1 MLSEKMLD
9 AQNRYNKLTEV
20 FLAALDC
27 SSAERPDFLS
37 QVCANDTELLKEVEL
52 LIKNNS
58 PAKAFLEKP
67 IAKLDLATL
76 TESPEKKEAKEA
88 KKLKDFIGQKVDK
101 YIIKSKI
108 GEGGMGVVFEAIRS
122 DAPDSK
128 SVAIKILST
137 NILTI
142 QERFNMEYQIMANL
156 EHPFIARLLDNGKT
170 NDNLPYLVMELV
182 DGQAIDQYCQNQKLN
197 VIERLKLFLK
207 VCEAVEYAHLHLVV
221 HRDLKPSNILV
232 TSNATPKLLDFG
244 IAKIIKHNDINVD
257 VTKTGSRL
265 MTPAYASPEQIL
277 GKPTTVSVDIYALG
291 ILLYKLLTNNL
302 PYQIKDNSFKA
313 IEKVICEQIPLK
325 PSIAVTENKKLSKK
339 EEQQLVKTLMG
350 DLDNILLM
358 ALRKESERRYKSV
371 SEFAQDIQRYLNG
384 FPVIARKDTFKYRAS
399 KFIGRNFRYLVTSIL
414 IIFLIFAGITTTLW
428 QAKKAQ
434 QEKIKAEA
442 QGQLLKAQSELASQ
456 RAKDIRSLSNALM
469 FKYNDELEKLP
480 GATALRQQM
489 ISEALNYLD
498 GLNSLQNTD
507 LELQRELA
515 LAYQR
520 VGDIQ
525 GRPFRINLGNT
536 SAALISYQKSLKI
549 FEDLAQ
555 IAPNNPQL
563 EIDLSN
569 SLERVGEAL
578 DRTGDINMAMKYF
591 QKALAIRE
599 KIVRKNIGNLEYLY
613 SLASCYTKIGDNLAT
628 RGDFVNAMVLYCKT
642 LSIRTNLVKQEPD
655 NQKYHRGLATI
666 HARFILIY
674 QNIYDLINKRI
685 GQINVS
691 KKLLEK
697 CLYYNQLITET
708 AKKSLENEPE
718 NPFLQSELAGCY
730 LQNSSILL
738 QIGDLDD
745 ISLLEEA
752 ISIFEKL
759 AKSDSENKQYLFLQ
773 ANAYRIMA
781 DIKLEKQLFDHSI
794 TFCQQ
799 AKNIYQE
806 LFTNDPNNS
815 NYQSYLAYTHKLLAL
830 NYVATDKNND
840 AKEHLITSFDLYQ
853 KLVDK
858 SPDNIYF
865 QTNFLDTFNQL
876 TKFLVSNKDIAEAT
890 LITQHILQ
898 KYQLTITNKQISNLE
913 LTNLTWLLIKCEPAA
928 LRNKA
933 LASQYFQELAK
944 NNLDLISLLNSV
956 VINDNPKEKELVE
969 NLVLNLLDCTN

>member
-27 SSAERPDFLS
+27 TSAERPDFLS
-37 QVCANDTELLKEVEL
+37 EVCGSDLELLKEVEL

-76 TESPEKKEAKEA
+76 TESLEEKEAKE
-88 KKLKDFIGQKVDK
+88 LKEFVGQKVGK
-101 YIIKSKI
+101 YIIKNKI

-122 DAPDSK
+122 DAPNSK

-182 DGQAIDQYCQNQKLN
+182 EGKAIDQYCQNQKLN
-197 VIERLKLFLK
+197 VTERLKLFLK

-232 TSNATPKLLDFG
+232 TSDGTPKLLDFG
-244 IAKIIKHNDINVD
+244 IAKIIKNNDVVD

-302 PYQIKDNSFKA
+302 PYQFKDTSFKA
-313 IEKVICEQIPLK
+313 VEKVICEEIPLK
-325 PSIAVTENKKLSKK
+325 PSLIVAK
-339 EEQQLVKTLMG
+339 EEQQLVKILSG

-358 ALRKESERRYKSV
+358 ALRKEPGRRYKSV
-371 SEFAQDIQRYLNG
+371 SEFSKDIQRYLSG
-384 FPVIARKDTFKYRAS
+384 FPVIAHKDTFKYRAS

-414 IIFLIFAGITTTLW
+414 IILLVSIGVTTTLW
-428 QAKKAQ
+428 QARKAQ
-434 QEKIKAEA
+434 QEKIKAET

-456 RAKDIRSLSNALM
+456 RAKDIRNLSSALM

-489 ISEALNYLD
+489 IVEALNYLD
-498 GLNSLQNTD
+498 ELNNSQNKD
-507 LELQRELA
+507 LELQKELA

-555 IAPNNPQL
+555 IAPNDPQL
-563 EIDLSN
+563 EIEFSN

-578 DRTGDINMAMKYF
+578 DRTGNINMAMKYF

-599 KIVRKNIGNLEYLY
+599 KIVRKNIGNLEHLY
-613 SLASCYTKIGDNLAT
+613 SLATSYTKIGDNLAA
-628 RGDFVNAMVLYCKT
+628 RGDFVNAMVLYCKA
-642 LSIRTNLVKQEPD
+642 LSIRTNLVTQEPD
-655 NQKYHRGLATI
+655 NQKYQRGLATI
-666 HARFILIY
+666 HTRFILIY

-691 KKLLEK
+691 QKLLEK

-738 QIGDLDD
+738 QIGKLDE
-745 ISLLEEA
+745 ISTLKEA

-759 AKSDSENKQYLFLQ
+759 VKSDFENKQYLFLQ
-773 ANAYRIMA
+773 ANAYRIMGEV
-781 DIKLEKQLFDHSI
+781 KLEKKLFDDSI
-794 TFCQQ
+794 KFCQQ
-799 AKNIYQE
+799 AKDIYYE
-806 LFTNDPNNS
+806 LFTNDPNNT
-815 NYQSYLAYTHKLLAL
+815 NYQNYLAYTHKLLAF
-830 NYVATDKNND
+830 NYTATDKNND
-840 AKEHLITSFDLYQ
+840 AKKHLITSFDLYQ

-876 TKFLVSNKDIAEAT
+876 TKFLVNNKDIAEAT
-890 LITQHILQ
+890 IITQHILQ
-898 KYQLTITNKQISNLE
+898 KYQVTVTNKQISNLE

-933 LASQYFQELAK
+933 LASQYFQELTK
-944 NNLDLISLLNSV
+944 NNLDLISLLNSFL
-956 VINDNPKEKELVE
+956 INNNPTEKELVE
-969 NLVLNLLDCTN
+969 NLVSNLLDCTN

>member
-1 MLSEKMLD
+1 MLGEKTAD

-27 SSAERPDFLS
+27 SSAERPDFLF
-37 QVCANDTELLKEVEL
+37 QVCADDTELLKEVEL

-58 PAKAFLEKP
+58 PAKTFLEKP
-67 IAKLDLATL
+67 IAKLDLATF
-76 TESPEKKEAKEA
+76 TESPEAKEA
-88 KKLKDFIGQKVDK
+88 KELKDFIGQKVGK
-101 YIIKSKI
+101 YIIKCKI

-122 DAPDSK
+122 DAPNSK
-128 SVAIKILST
+128 SVAVKILST

-170 NDNLPYLVMELV
+170 NGNLPYLVMELV
-182 DGQAIDQYCQNQKLN
+182 DGQAIDQYCQNKKLN

-207 VCEAVEYAHLHLVV
+207 VCEAVEYAHLHLIV

-232 TSNATPKLLDFG
+232 TTDGTPKLLDFG
-244 IAKIIKHNDINVD
+244 IAKIIKNNDVND

-302 PYQIKDNSFKA
+302 PYQFKDNSFKA
-313 IEKVICEQIPLK
+313 IEKVICEEIPLK
-325 PSIAVTENKKLSKK
+325 PSLIVAK
-339 EEQQLVKTLMG
+339 EEQQLIKILSG

-358 ALRKESERRYKSV
+358 ALRKEAERRYKSV
-371 SEFAQDIQRYLNG
+371 SEFSQDIQRYLSG
-384 FPVIARKDTFKYRAS
+384 FPVIAHKDTFKYRAS
-399 KFIGRNFRYLVTSIL
+399 KFIGRNFRYLITSIL
-414 IIFLIFAGITTTLW
+414 IIFLIFTGITTTLW
-428 QAKKAQ
+428 QARKAQ

-442 QGQLLKAQSELASQ
+442 QGQLLKAQSELASH
-456 RAKDIRSLSNALM
+456 RAKDIRSLSSALM

-498 GLNSLQNTD
+498 KLNSLQNRD

-525 GRPFRINLGNT
+525 GRPFRINLGNLT
-536 SAALISYQKSLKI
+536 AALISYQKSLKI

-555 IAPNNPQL
+555 IAPNDPQL

-599 KIVRKNIGNLEYLY
+599 KIVRKNIGNLEHLY
-613 SLASCYTKIGDNLAT
+613 SLATCYTKIGDNLAA

-642 LSIRTNLVKQEPD
+642 LSIRTNLVTQEPD
-655 NQKYHRGLATI
+655 NQKYRRGLATI
-666 HARFILIY
+666 HTRFILIY

-691 KKLLEK
+691 NKLLEK

-738 QIGDLDD
+738 QIGELDE
-745 ISLLEEA
+745 ISKLEEA

-759 AKSDSENKQYLFLQ
+759 VKSDSENKQYLFLQ
-773 ANAYRIMA
+773 ANAYRIMGEV
-781 DIKLEKQLFDHSI
+781 KLEKKLFDDSI
-794 TFCQQ
+794 KFCQQ
-799 AKNIYQE
+799 AKDIYQQ

-815 NYQSYLAYTHKLLAL
+815 NYQNYLAYTHKLLAL
-830 NYVATDKNND
+830 NYIATDKNND
-840 AKEHLITSFDLYQ
+840 AKKYLITSFDLYQ

-898 KYQLTITNKQISNLE
+898 KYQVTVTNKQISNLE

-933 LASQYFQELAK
+933 LASQYFQELTK
-944 NNLDLISLLNSV
+944 NNLDLISLLNSF
-956 VINDNPKEKELVE
+956 VINNNPTEKELVE
-969 NLVLNLLDCTN
+969 NLVSNLLDCTN

>member
-1 MLSEKMLD
+1 MLGEKTAD

-37 QVCANDTELLKEVEL
+37 QVCANDAELLKEVEL

-58 PAKAFLEKP
+58 PAKTFLEKP
-67 IAKLDLATL
+67 LAKLDLATL
-76 TESPEKKEAKEA
+76 TESPEAKETKEAKG
-88 KKLKDFIGQKVDK
+88 LKDFIGQKVGK
-101 YIIKSKI
+101 YIIKHKI

-122 DAPDSK
+122 DAPNSK
-128 SVAIKILST
+128 TVAVKILST
-137 NILTI
+137 TILTI

-182 DGQAIDQYCQNQKLN
+182 DGEAIDQYCQNQKLN

-207 VCEAVEYAHLHLVV
+207 VCEAVEYAHLHLIV

-232 TSNATPKLLDFG
+232 TNDGTPKLLDFG
-244 IAKIIKHNDINVD
+244 IAKIIKNNDANAE
-257 VTKTGSRL
+257 VTKTGARL

-313 IEKVICEQIPLK
+313 IEKVICEEIPLK
-325 PSIAVTENKKLSKK
+325 PSIAVIANKELNKK
-339 EEQQLVKTLMG
+339 EHQQLVKTLKG

-358 ALRKESERRYKSV
+358 ALRKEAERRYKSV
-371 SEFAQDIQRYLNG
+371 SEFAQDIECYLSG
-384 FPVIARKDTFKYRAS
+384 FPVIAHKDTFKYRTS
-399 KFIGRNFRYLVTSIL
+399 KFIGRNFRYLVTSVL
-414 IIFLIFAGITTTLW
+414 IIFLILAGITTTLW
-428 QAKKAQ
+428 QARKAQ
-434 QEKIKAEA
+434 QEKIKAETQA
-442 QGQLLKAQSELASQ
+442 ELLKAQSELARQ
-456 RAKDIRSLSNALM
+456 RTKDIRNLSSALM

-498 GLNSLQNTD
+498 ELNSLQNKD

-525 GRPFRINLGNT
+525 GRPFRINLGNLT
-536 SAALISYQKSLKI
+536 AALTSYQKSLKI
-549 FEDLAQ
+549 FEDLAK
-555 IAPNNPQL
+555 IALNDPQL
-563 EIDLSN
+563 EMEFSN

-578 DRTGDINMAMKYF
+578 DRMGDINMAMEYY
-591 QKALAIRE
+591 QKSLAIRE

-613 SLASCYTKIGDNLAT
+613 SLATCYTKIGDNLAT

-642 LSIRTNLVKQEPD
+642 LSIRTNLVAQEPN
-655 NQKYHRGLATI
+655 NQKYRRGLATI
-666 HARFILIY
+666 HTRFILIY

-697 CLYYNQLITET
+697 CLYYNQLIIET

-730 LQNSSILL
+730 LQSSSILL
-738 QIGDLDD
+738 QIGRLDD

-759 AKSDSENKQYLFLQ
+759 AKSDAENKQYLFLQ
-773 ANAYRIMA
+773 ANAYRVMSELQ
-781 DIKLEKQLFDHSI
+781 LEKKQFDNSI
-794 TFCQQ
+794 KFSQK

-815 NYQSYLAYTHKLLAL
+815 SYQNYLAYTHKLLAD
-830 NYVATDKNND
+830 NYIAKDKNND
-840 AKEHLITSFDLYQ
+840 AKQYLITSFDLYQ

-865 QTNFLDTFNQL
+865 QTNFLDTFSQL
-876 TKFLVSNKDIAEAT
+876 TKFLVSNKDITEAT

-898 KYQLTITNKQISNLE
+898 KYQVSNKQISNLE
-913 LTNLTWLLIKCEPAA
+913 LTNLTWLLINCEPAA

-933 LASQYFQELAK
+933 LASQYFQKLAK
-944 NNLDLISLLNSV
+944 NNLDLIWLLNSV
-956 VINDNPKEKELVE
+956 VIDNNPTEKELIE
-969 NLVLNLLDCTN
+969 NLVLNLLDCTK

>member
-1 MLSEKMLD
+1 MLGEKILD

-37 QVCANDTELLKEVEL
+37 QACADDAELLKEVEL

-76 TESPEKKEAKEA
+76 TESPEAKEAKE
-88 KKLKDFIGQKVDK
+88 LKDFIGQKVGK
-101 YIIKSKI
+101 YIIKGKI
-108 GEGGMGVVFEAIRS
+108 GQGGMGVVFEAIRS
-122 DAPDSK
+122 DAPNSK
-128 SVAIKILST
+128 TVAVKILST

-182 DGQAIDQYCQNQKLN
+182 DGQAIDQYCQSQKLN

-207 VCEAVEYAHLHLVV
+207 VCEAVEYAHLHLIV

-232 TSNATPKLLDFG
+232 TSDGTPKLLDFG
-244 IAKIIKHNDINVD
+244 IAKIIKNNNANVD

-277 GKPTTVSVDIYALG
+277 GKPTTISVDIYALG

-302 PYQIKDNSFKA
+302 PYQFKDNSFKA
-313 IEKVICEQIPLK
+313 IEKVICEEIPLK
-325 PSIAVTENKKLSKK
+325 PSLIVAK
-339 EEQQLVKTLMG
+339 EQQQLIKTLSG

-358 ALRKESERRYKSV
+358 ALRKEAERRYKSV
-371 SEFAQDIQRYLNG
+371 SEFSQDIQRYLSG
-384 FPVIARKDTFKYRAS
+384 FPVIAHKDTFKYRAS
-399 KFIGRNFRYLVTSIL
+399 KFIGRNFRYLATSIL
-414 IIFLIFAGITTTLW
+414 IIFLVFAGITTTLW

-442 QGQLLKAQSELASQ
+442 QGQLLKAQSELASH
-456 RAKDIRSLSNALM
+456 RAKDIRSLSSALM

-498 GLNSLQNTD
+498 ELNSLQNRD

-525 GRPFRINLGNT
+525 GRPFRINLGNLT
-536 SAALISYQKSLKI
+536 AALISYQKSLKI
-549 FEDLAQ
+549 FKDLAK
-555 IAPNNPQL
+555 IAPNDPQL

-578 DRTGDINMAMKYF
+578 DRMGDINMAMEYY
-591 QKALAIRE
+591 QKSLSIRE
-599 KIVRKNIGNLEYLY
+599 KIVRKNISNLEYLY
-613 SLASCYTKIGDNLAT
+613 SLATCYTKIGDNLAA

-642 LSIRTNLVKQEPD
+642 LSIRTNLVTQEPD

-666 HARFILIY
+666 HTRFILIY

-691 KKLLEK
+691 NKLLEK

-708 AKKSLENEPE
+708 AKKALEDESE

-738 QIGDLDD
+738 QAGKLDK
-745 ISLLEEA
+745 ISTLKEA

-759 AKSDSENKQYLFLQ
+759 VKSDPENKQYLFLQ
-773 ANAYRIMA
+773 ANAYRIMGEV
-781 DIKLEKQLFDHSI
+781 KLEKKLFDDS
-794 TFCQQ
+794 TKFCQQ
-799 AKNIYQE
+799 AKDIYQQ

-815 NYQSYLAYTHKLLAL
+815 NYQNYLAYTHKLLAL
-830 NYVATDKNND
+830 NYIATDKNNN
-840 AKEHLITSFDLYQ
+840 AKKYLITSFDLYQ

-898 KYQLTITNKQISNLE
+898 KYQLTVTNKQISNLE

-944 NNLDLISLLNSV
+944 NNLDLISLLNSI
-956 VINDNPKEKELVE
+956 VINDNPTEKELVE
-969 NLVLNLLDCTN
+969 NLVSNLLDCTN